1 MLLTFI
7 FFLLLNKVS
16 SQCVN
21 VLCFE
26 DNDYM
31 NKTTKRTSTIIQ
43 PNWKDNNDTGFFGKE
58 IYSEGLITYV
68 DGIAIWT
75 TLGAINDSTPSEHSD
90 QMSCERQYEHYK
102 KNNPTMYF
110 IKKNFIK
117 ILFGIWI
124 LVFQL
129 R

>member
-16 SQCVN
+16 SQCTN
-21 VLCFE
+21 VVCFE
-26 DNDYM
+26 DNGYI
-31 NKTTKRTSTIIQ
+31 NKTSKRTSTIIQ
-43 PNWKDNNDTGFFGKE
+43 PEQKDNIDTGFLGKE
-58 IYSEGLITYV
+58 IYSEGHITYGGGYTV
-68 DGIAIWT
+68 NSLCVI
-75 TLGAINDSTPSEHSD
+75 HSD
-90 QMSCERQYEHYK
+90 QMSCEQQYEHYK
-102 KNNPTMYF
+102 KKNPTIYF

-129 R
+129 C